1 MSQEDPRQ
9 LIGYQL
15 KRVQSALRARMDE
28 GLRPLD
34 LSTPQY
40 VCLELLSLTP
50 EASGSDLARGAFVTR
65 QTMSTLLRGLLDQG
79 LVQRA
84 DHPVSGRSLPL
95 QLTAAGRARLAQASK
110 IVRDIER
117 AMIAPLD
124 DHRRRAL
131 HEALT
136 LCAQALEEGS
146 DGR

>member
-15 KRVQSALRARMDE
+15 KQVQSALRARMDE
-28 GLRPLD
+28 SLRPLG

-84 DHPVSGRSLPL
+84 DHAISGRSLPL
-95 QLTAAGRARLAQASK
+95 RLTAEGQERLTQASEV
-110 IVRDIER
+110 IREIER
-117 AMIAPLD
+117 TMIAPLD
-124 DHRRRAL
+124 DHQRQIL
-131 HEALT
+131 HEALA
-136 LCAQALEEGS
+136 LCIQALEDES
-146 DGR
+146 SGR